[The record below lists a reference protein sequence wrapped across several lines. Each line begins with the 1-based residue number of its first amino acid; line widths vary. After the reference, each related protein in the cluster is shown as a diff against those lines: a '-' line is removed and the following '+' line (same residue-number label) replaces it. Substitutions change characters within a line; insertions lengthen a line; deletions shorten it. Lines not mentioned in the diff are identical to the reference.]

1 MFKWLLGRWIT
12 SDFKRDLNHAKD
24 VWDLDEARSACVFL
38 LERTATVKLADQAD
52 DPNTPLAST
61 LNEIRDNTALM
72 NTAWYHRSHPTTISR
87 IVLDDWLTARHA
99 VLSDAI
105 HFHVLSSIE
114 FELSQ
119 FIASRLKP
127 QEIKDV
133 ESYVRLPPPSTSVEQ
148 SRPLLHGSGIMPLR
162 GAARVK
168 SPGTHSS
175 CE

>member
-24 VWDLDEARSACVFL
+24 VWDLYEARSASVFL

-52 DPNTPLAST
+52 DPNAPLAST
-61 LNEIRDNTALM
+61 LNEIRENAAVMKTG
-72 NTAWYHRSHPTTISR
+72 WYHRSHPLTISR

-105 HFHVLSSIE
+105 HFHVLSAIE

-127 QEIKDV
+127 QEIEDV
-133 ESYVRLPPPSTSVEQ
+133 QSYVRLSPPSTSIEP
-148 SRPLLHGSGIMPLR
+148 SCPLLRGSGIAPLR
-162 GAARVK
+162 GAA
-168 SPGTHSS
+168 
-175 CE
+175 